1 MAKKSVTSR
10 YYSEA
15 FKRAIVSEILSGR
28 SSQNAMRKRYGI
40 GGAETIAK
48 WIKRYAME
56 VLVYE
61 QNTVMATPTDPE
73 EEIKRLRAQLQAL
86 HEQLKASELKA
97 SAYQKMIEVAERE
110 LQIEIRK
117 KSVTKRSEK

>member
-1 MAKKSVTSR
+1 MAKKRVKSR

-48 WIKRYAME
+48 WVKRYSME
-56 VLVYE
+56 VLLSE
-61 QNTVMATPTDPE
+61 QNTAMSKPIDPQE
-73 EEIKRLRAQLQAL
+73 EVKRLRAQLQVL
-86 HEQLKASELKA
+86 REQLKASELKA

-110 LQIEIRK
+110 LKIEIRK
-117 KSVTKRSEK
+117 KSVTKRSEQ

>member
-61 QNTVMATPTDPE
+61 QNTVMAKPTDPE